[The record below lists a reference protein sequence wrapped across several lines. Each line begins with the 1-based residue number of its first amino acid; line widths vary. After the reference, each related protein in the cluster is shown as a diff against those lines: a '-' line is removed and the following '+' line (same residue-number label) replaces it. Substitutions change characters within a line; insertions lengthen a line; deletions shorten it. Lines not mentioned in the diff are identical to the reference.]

1 MYLYHNITTTDS
13 AQKAYVQPGV
23 LYIHQK
29 KVSNLE
35 ITSLTTLSVI
45 SSI

>member
-1 MYLYHNITTTDS
+1 MYLYHNIAMTDS
-13 AQKAYVQPGV
+13 AQKAYVRPGV

-29 KVSNLE
+29 KVSHLE
-35 ITSLTTLSVI
+35 ITSLTALSVI